1 MLPLMTIRGRNGAI
15 GGGGRGEEEG
25 GGGRRH
31 VMSNMMMRPRE
42 EIEEEGGGGGG
53 GGGGCGGGGGDDS
66 SRSIHE
72 VLPDEII
79 QSSFCPPTSGLFRA
93 TAANFAGGEGG
104 GSIWPMMISSG
115 FSVSISTETRRP
127 LDRIANS

>member
-31 VMSNMMMRPRE
+31 VMSNMMMRPTE
-42 EIEEEGGGGGG
+42 EFEEEGGGG
-53 GGGGCGGGGGDDS
+53 GGGGGDDS

-72 VLPDEII
+72 VLPEEII
-79 QSSFCPPTSGLFRA
+79 QSSFCPSTSGLFRA

-104 GSIWPMMISSG
+104 GSTWPMMISSG